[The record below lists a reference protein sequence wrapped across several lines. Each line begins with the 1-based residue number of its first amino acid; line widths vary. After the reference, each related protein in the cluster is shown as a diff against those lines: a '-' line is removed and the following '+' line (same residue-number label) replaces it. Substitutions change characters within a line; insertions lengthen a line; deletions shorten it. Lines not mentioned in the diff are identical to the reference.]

1 MQLTGKVIETKTR
14 KGTSRAGKE
23 WKSKQVIVEYQE
35 GNYNKTIAFELF
47 GENNIEANPV
57 KKGQVVTVDF
67 SVESREYNGNYYT
80 SANAWRITPGEAS
93 AVMPEKVD
101 MSSMR
106 PKDPLSDLP
115 F

>member
-14 KGTSRAGKE
+14 KGVSKAGKE
-23 WKSKQVIVEYQE
+23 WKSKQIIMEYQE
-35 GNYNKTIAFELF
+35 GNYTKTIAFELF
-47 GENNIEANPV
+47 GDNNIDSNPV

-80 SANAWRITPGEAS
+80 SANAWRITPGGAS
-93 AVMPEKVD
+93 ETMPEHVE
-101 MSSMR
+101 MTR
-106 PKDPLSDLP
+106 PADPLSDLP